1 MTRMSRLLAH
11 PAAHSCFFTSKPA
24 RRPPTLTPPLPVTQ
38 PPRCRDHNCYKH
50 QQTNHPCTP
59 LSPRSALRA
68 RTKKRHERRDG
79 SGVTQ
84 DVIRYLDTHVS
95 VAYLVCVCIIPR
107 VCVAYLVCKA
117 CLQSSHAKIGCCWL
131 RTYHRLP
138 NLFRLRP
145 ANTQHRSL
153 IIPKHAG
160 TRCLGERLGRGCAQ
174 LRRRARGGAQ
184 RGGTHPARV
193 CV

>member
-95 VAYLVCVCIIPR
+95 VAYLVCVYHTSCVCSIPR
-107 VCVAYLVCKA
+107 VQGVPAKLTCKDWLLLVAHLSPPAKS
-117 CLQSSHAKIGCCWL
+117 LSSSPSKH
-131 RTYHRLP
+131 T
-138 NLFRLRP
+138 
-145 ANTQHRSL
+145 TQITHYTQ
-153 IIPKHAG
+153 
-160 TRCLGERLGRGCAQ
+160 TRRHSMPG
-174 LRRRARGGAQ
+174 
-184 RGGTHPARV
+184 
-193 CV
+193 